1 MKNSKEYAGKIHK
14 LHRELKRKR
23 GKITK
28 VNYEEPIEALIY
40 GIISKTTTQKA
51 TKAALKNFDDY
62 FVDLNDLRVSTV
74 EEIVENLPEEKP
86 QSRMI
91 AENLIHFLRYV
102 FKQYNAVSLKS
113 LQKMGK
119 RPARGVLEQ
128 IPQLSQFA
136 IDYCML
142 TSLNAH
148 AVPLTET
155 MIEYLK
161 DNELVHPDADQ
172 HQIEGFLMKQIT
184 AKDAYEFYALLRK
197 ESESAQKRKT
207 SKKKTTKRRKIKTK
221 RKTKK
226 KKTTKRKRTRK
237 KG

>member
-14 LHRELKRKR
+14 LHRELKRKQ
-23 GKITK
+23 GKVTK
-28 VNYEEPIEALIY
+28 ATYEEPVEALVY

-51 TKAALKNFDDY
+51 AKAALKRFDDY
-62 FVDLNDLRVSTV
+62 FIDLNDLRVSTV
-74 EEIVENLPEEKP
+74 EEIIENLAEEKP
-86 QSRMI
+86 QSRII

-102 FKQYNAVSLKS
+102 FKQYNVVSLKS

-119 RPARGVLEQ
+119 RPARSVLER

-148 AVPLTET
+148 AIPLTDN
-155 MIEYLK
+155 MMLYLK
-161 DNELVHPDADQ
+161 DNELVHQDADQ
-172 HQIEGFLMKQIT
+172 HEIEGFLMKQIA

-197 ESESAQKRKT
+197 ESESTQKRKK
-207 SKKKTTKRRKIKTK
+207 SKSKTTKRRKTKTK